1 MMRSQNLDGAICSLF
16 GTSVVRIFLAIFIF
30 SGLSAFSGVAIA
42 QVIGSGEMRAHYID
56 VGQGSATL
64 LEFSCGAVLIDAGA
78 EGPVTQAGLI
88 RYLDRFF
95 ARRTDLNRT
104 LQSVIITHAHK
115 DHNVGLMEV
124 LTKFQV
130 LNYIDNGLRK
140 GSGRFNQNW
149 AQDNAGRLG
158 MTYANYSYDKIKVN
172 GKVNGHTD
180 GVIDP
185 VNCQGVDPV
194 ISVLSGRF
202 DAPVGGMTV
211 SELEG
216 NGNLHSLVVKV
227 VFGKSSFLFTGD
239 LEEKAMH
246 TVAKYYMGSGTLNSD
261 VWQVSHHG
269 SYNGVTMG
277 WLKEVSPKFAVISC
291 GKWDSGKVGAKD
303 RFNTYTFGHPR
314 IAALDMLQASIKE
327 ERPLLDSVVA
337 FYGQREKH
345 RNYKVT
351 KNIYCNAWDGNIVI
365 RAFDNGKYE
374 VVDKW

>member
-1 MMRSQNLDGAICSLF
+1 MMRSQNLDGAICSLSR
-16 GTSVVRIFLAIFIF
+16 TSVVCIFLTVFTFF
-30 SGLSAFSGVAIA
+30 SVFSAIA
-42 QVIGSGEMRAHYID
+42 FAQGIDSDEMRAHYID

-64 LEFSCGAVLIDAGA
+64 LEFSCGAILIDAGA

-88 RYLDRFF
+88 HYLDRFF
-95 ARRTDLNRT
+95 ARRTDLNKT
-104 LQSVIITHAHK
+104 LQSVIVTHAHK
-115 DHNVGLMEV
+115 DHNVGLRDV
-124 LTKFQV
+124 LLKFKV
-130 LNYIDNGLRK
+130 LNYVDNGLRK
-140 GSGRFNQNW
+140 GSGRFNQVW

-158 MTYANYSYDKIKVN
+158 MNYANYSYGNIVAGGRVK
-172 GKVNGHTD
+172 GMTD
-180 GVIDP
+180 LVIDP
-185 VNCQGVDPV
+185 VNCQGLDPV

-211 SELEG
+211 SELG
-216 NGNLHSLVVKV
+216 DNGNLHSLVVKV
-227 VFGKSSFLFTGD
+227 VFGRSSFLFTGD
-239 LEEKAMH
+239 LEEKAMRA
-246 TVAKYYMGSGTLNSD
+246 VAKYYMGSGTLDSD

-277 WLKEVSPKFAVISC
+277 WLKEVDPKFAVISC

-327 ERPLLDSVVA
+327 ERLLLDSVVA

-374 VVDKW
+374 VVDRW